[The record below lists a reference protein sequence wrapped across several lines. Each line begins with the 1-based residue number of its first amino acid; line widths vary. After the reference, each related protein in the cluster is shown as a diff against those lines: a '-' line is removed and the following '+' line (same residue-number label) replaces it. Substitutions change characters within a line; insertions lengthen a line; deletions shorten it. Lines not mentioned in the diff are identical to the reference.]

1 MIDVVNYPEWIT
13 LFLTSVA
20 PFITSV
26 FLKTNMSSKTKNWIA
41 FAISGAIA
49 LVYVAMS
56 GGFGTI
62 SGVEDLVVPLGFAYG
77 YSQFLYNTFFKKAAT
92 YIEANIG
99 LKEIRLD
106 TPDEKIV
113 PVEARTVDGSE
124 VVAALPESQ
133 VAQIQEPK
141 G

>member
-1 MIDVVNYPEWIT
+1 MIDIVNYPEWIT
-13 LFLTSVA
+13 LFLTSIS

-26 FLKTNMSSKTKNWIA
+26 FLKTNMSSRTKNWVA

-49 LVYVAMS
+49 LVYVFMS

-62 SGVEDLVVPLGFAYG
+62 TGPEDLVVPLGFAYG

-92 YIEANIG
+92 YIEANYG
-99 LKEIRLD
+99 LKEIKLD
-106 TPDEKIV
+106 AGDEKQEV
-113 PVEARTVDGSE
+113 VKATTVDGSE
-124 VVAALPESQ
+124 VVVAVPESQ
-133 VAQIQEPK
+133 AEVLTEPK